1 MLKNT
6 APLHKGQVN
15 CSHLPYSVFQIAFVR
30 GMGEILLSTTT
41 KYHFEIVGRIFL
53 LLLVFSKPLKTLD
66 NFSII

>member
-6 APLHKGQVN
+6 APLYKGQV
-15 CSHLPYSVFQIAFVR
+15 QIAFVR